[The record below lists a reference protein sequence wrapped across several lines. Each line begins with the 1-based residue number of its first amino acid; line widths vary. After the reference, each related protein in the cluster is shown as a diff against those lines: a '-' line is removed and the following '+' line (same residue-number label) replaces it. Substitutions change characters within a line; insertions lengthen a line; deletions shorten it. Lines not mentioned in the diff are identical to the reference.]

1 MQEEKSCGAL
11 VYRRRNNHVQIL
23 LLKHC
28 LGKNWSFP
36 KGHVEPGERE
46 GQTAIREV
54 REETGLVVGLF
65 PHFRHCVE
73 YNPKPNV
80 HKRVVYFLAY
90 VRGGTLHPQEGE
102 IRELRWV
109 DLRKAEQMV
118 AFSNDRKLIRQA
130 RRRLGQMGLLP
141 KRTKTPAKKN
151 VPGERANPPRER

>member
-1 MQEEKSCGAL
+1 MMGPPQRREEEKRPVMQEEKSCGAL

-90 VRGGTLHPQEGE
+90 
-102 IRELRWV
+102 
-109 DLRKAEQMV
+109 
-118 AFSNDRKLIRQA
+118 SNDRKLIRQA